1 MQDGLSFE
9 EMLRAGRTLRRE
21 GQAERAVEHF
31 GRLAERYPNRAVAHL
46 ELASTLD
53 NLGREA
59 EAIPSYRRALELH
72 LPDEDAIKA
81 LLGLGSSLRNVG
93 KSKEAVQILR
103 DGKSRF
109 PGHAAMRVFLALAL
123 HGAGRPQEALVE
135 LLELTQEQLHS
146 PEMTEYARSIR
157 QYTEELKERKD
168 G

>member
-1 MQDGLSFE
+1 MQDDLSFE

-21 GQAERAVEHF
+21 GQAGRAVEHF

-46 ELASTLD
+46 ELASSLD

-81 LLGLGSSLRNVG
+81 ILGLGSSLRNVG
-93 KSKEAVQILR
+93 KSKEAVQILL

-109 PGHAAMRVFLALAL
+109 PGHVAMRVFLALAL
-123 HGAGRPQEALVE
+123 HSAERPQEALVE
-135 LLELTQEQLHS
+135 LLELIQEQLHS
-146 PEMTEYARSIR
+146 PEMTEYLRSIR
-157 QYTEELKERKD
+157 QYTEGLKGGQDE
-168 G
+168 